1 MHTTT
6 TRSRRSRTWRWPR
19 QRVVGGVSA
28 CLLAAALLTTFAKP
42 TPVLGQRRSV
52 TRAQELAF
60 HQATTR
66 ALAHGVIEEAE
77 TLVASRPA
85 DDPAAAAVRARI
97 LVSRGGYQEAE
108 QLLAPIAAAD
118 PGSDAALELG
128 LLHMYLGR
136 KAEAADELVPV
147 IQTGSALSQPVAL
160 YRAGR
165 AARALDQ
172 FRQANSY
179 FRRAASVAAGD
190 PAIHAAW
197 GDLFLEK
204 YNYPDAVRSYND
216 AVGID
221 NEWAPAHLGLARA
234 LADENPPAARAAA
247 ERALAIDPSDVAAH
261 LFVAELALDA
271 IRPADGRA
279 AIERALEVNPSSLEA
294 RALLAATAYVEDR
307 VSDFDAEVARM
318 LAINPVYGDAYR
330 VAGAL
335 AARNYR
341 FEEAVVLLRRAVELE
356 SDNTRAHAELG
367 LHLLRTGD
375 EPAAREALGRAFAA
389 DPFDVVTFNLLQLL
403 DTLDGFETI
412 RTDAVWVRL
421 DRAEAPILKEY
432 VVSLAEEALSE
443 LSDRYNFTPQ
453 GPILIE
459 VFPKHDDF
467 AVRNLGLPGMIG
479 ALGACFGRV
488 VTMDSPRARR
498 PGTFNWQST
507 LWHELAHVI
516 TLQMSNQR
524 VPRWLTEG
532 ISVYEEGRARPE
544 WGRNQELA
552 FAHALNEDQVLKLQ
566 DLNAGFT
573 SPDTISLAYYE
584 ASLLVEH
591 LVASHG
597 EQALHMMLRAFGEGV
612 DTEEALDRAIGRDL
626 NSLQVSFDEAVEER
640 FGALR
645 LALQSPEGRWA
656 EPAAGQ
662 RVAALQE
669 LATENPGSYPVL
681 MSLGLGAVRGR
692 RPGRR
697 RWTYSSARL
706 NWCQWRPARRAR
718 MRSWQR
724 SRFGRAIGKR
734 AMRELEMLL
743 GYDHTAIEPARQL
756 AALAEEA
763 GDSARMRLAY
773 ERIVGIDPF
782 DATPHGVLGRQALE
796 RGDYD
801 VATHEFGVALAIGPV
816 DLGAAHIDLAESY
829 RLAGQPEEAKREVL
843 AALELA
849 PTYERAQELLLTIV
863 ENQQP

>member
-1 MHTTT
+1 MHTRT
-6 TRSRRSRTWRWPR
+6 TRSRRSQTWRWPR
-19 QRVVGGVSA
+19 QRVVGGVSV
-28 CLLAAALLTTFAKP
+28 CLLAAALLTTFATP
-42 TPVLGQRRSV
+42 TPVLGQPRSV
-52 TRAQELAF
+52 TGAQELAF

-66 ALAHGVIEEAE
+66 ALAHGAIEEAE
-77 TLVASRPA
+77 TLVASRPE

-97 LVSRGGYQEAE
+97 LISQGGYQEAE
-108 QLLAPIAAAD
+108 QLLVPIASAN

-136 KAEAADELVPV
+136 KAEAADELMPV
-147 IQTGSALSQPVAL
+147 IQAGSALNQPVAL

-197 GDLFLEK
+197 GGLFLEK

-216 AVGID
+216 ALGID
-221 NEWAPAHLGLARA
+221 TEWAPAHLGLARA
-234 LADENPPAARAAA
+234 LAGENPPAAQAAA
-247 ERALAIDPSDVAAH
+247 ERALAIDPSDVATH

-271 IRPADGRA
+271 VRPEEGRA

-307 VSDFDAEVARM
+307 VSDFDADVARM
-318 LAINPVYGDAYR
+318 LATNPVYGDAYR

-375 EPAAREALGRAFAA
+375 EPAAREALERAFAA

-432 VVSLAEEALSE
+432 VVLLAEEALSE
-443 LSDRYNFTPQ
+443 LSDRYDFTPQ

-467 AVRNLGLPGMIG
+467 AVRNVGLPGMIG

-488 VTMDSPRARR
+488 VTMDSPRARQ
-498 PGTFNWQST
+498 PGAFSWQST

-524 VPRWLTEG
+524 LPRWLSEG

-552 FAHALNEDQVLKLQ
+552 FAHALNEDQVLKLK

-597 EQALHMMLRAFGEGV
+597 EQALHTMLRAFGEGV

-626 NSLQVSFDEAVEER
+626 NSLQVTFDEAVEER

-645 LALQSPEGRWA
+645 LALQSPEGRRA
-656 EPAAGQ
+656 QPAAGE
-662 RVAALQE
+662 RVAALDE

-681 MSLGLGAVRGR
+681 MALGLALYAAGDLDEAVDVLERAADLVPMATGEESPHALLAEIAVRQGDR
-692 RPGRR
+692 E
-697 RWTYSSARL
+697 
-706 NWCQWRPARRAR
+706 
-718 MRSWQR
+718 
-724 SRFGRAIGKR
+724 R
-734 AMRELEMLL
+734 AMRELEVLL
-743 GYDHTAIEPARQL
+743 GYDHTAIESARQL

-773 ERIVGIDPF
+773 ERIVELDPF

-801 VATHEFGVALAIGPV
+801 VATREFGVALAIGPV
-816 DLGAAHIDLAESY
+816 DLVAAHIDLAESY

-863 ENQQP
+863 ESQQP

>member
-1 MHTTT
+1 MLDE
-6 TRSRRSRTWRWPR
+6 
-19 QRVVGGVSA
+19 G
-28 CLLAAALLTTFAKP
+28 
-42 TPVLGQRRSV
+42 
-52 TRAQELAF
+52 
-60 HQATTR
+60 
-66 ALAHGVIEEAE
+66 EEI
-77 TLVASRPA
+77 VW
-85 DDPAAAAVRARI
+85 
-97 LVSRGGYQEAE
+97 
-108 QLLAPIAAAD
+108 
-118 PGSDAALELG
+118 
-128 LLHMYLGR
+128 
-136 KAEAADELVPV
+136 
-147 IQTGSALSQPVAL
+147 SALGERPSKIYVSIVNLEELHSTSDSARRVEL
-160 YRAGR
+160 GR

-221 NEWAPAHLGLARA
+221 SEWAPAHLGLGRA
-234 LADENPPAARAAA
+234 LADENPPAAHAAA
-247 ERALAIDPSDVAAH
+247 ERALAIDPSGVAAH

-271 IRPADGRA
+271 VRPADGRA
-279 AIERALEVNPSSLEA
+279 AIERALELNPSSLEA
-294 RALLAATAYVEDR
+294 RALLGATAYVEDR

-375 EPAAREALGRAFAA
+375 EPAAREALDRAFAA

-412 RTDAVWVRL
+412 RTDNLWVRL

-498 PGTFNWQST
+498 PGTFSWQST

-597 EQALHMMLRAFGEGV
+597 EQALHTMLRAFGEGV
-612 DTEEALDRAIGRDL
+612 DTEEALL
-626 NSLQVSFDEAVEER
+626 PV
-640 FGALR
+640 GAR
-645 LALQSPEGRWA
+645 ISA
-656 EPAAGQ
+656 EHFIAGQ
-662 RVAALQE
+662 KVDITGHTQGKGFAGVMKRHGFSGQRDSHGGMAH
-669 LATENPGSYPVL
+669 
-681 MSLGLGAVRGR
+681 R
-692 RPGRR
+692 RPG
-697 RWTYSSARL
+697 SIGQASF
-706 NWCQWRPARRAR
+706 PAKVWKGQKMPGHYGAKKFTIQGLKVVKVDKENNIVLVKG
-718 MRSWQR
+718 SVP
-724 SRFGRAIGKR
+724 GTN
-734 AMRELEMLL
+734 
-743 GYDHTAIEPARQL
+743 GYCVYLKQT
-756 AALAEEA
+756 
-763 GDSARMRLAY
+763 
-773 ERIVGIDPF
+773 V
-782 DATPHGVLGRQALE
+782 
-796 RGDYD
+796 
-801 VATHEFGVALAIGPV
+801 
-816 DLGAAHIDLAESY
+816 
-829 RLAGQPEEAKREVL
+829 K
-843 AALELA
+843 
-849 PTYERAQELLLTIV
+849 
-863 ENQQP
+863 